1 MDPSKPTEPYTE
13 PPPPYSSAPPPS
25 SYNPPPGAYVGGAG
39 SAPFPT
45 YSHHPPPPGGVP
57 VFPMA
62 GYPPKSSTVVVG
74 APHAGQAGYPPKS
87 STVVVGAPHAGQGM
101 TSVTVVNMAQWGPY
115 PMQITCPHCSAQV
128 MTETN
133 ASPGLLT
140 WILSGA
146 LVFLGCWLGCC
157 LIPCCIPECQDVE
170 HRCPNCKHHLGSYR
184 RL

>member
-1 MDPSKPTEPYTE
+1 MDPQKPSGPYAE

-25 SYNPPPGAYVGGAG
+25 NYNPPPGVFDKGAG

-45 YSHHPPPPGGVP
+45 YSHHAPPPGGVP
-57 VFPMA
+57 VFPMTA

-74 APHAGQAGYPPKS
+74 APHAGPGL
-87 STVVVGAPHAGQGM
+87 

-115 PMQITCPHCSAQV
+115 PMQMTCPHCAAQV
-128 MTETN
+128 MTETT

-140 WILSGA
+140 WILSGS
-146 LVFLGCWLGCC
+146 LIFLGCWLGCC
-157 LIPCCIPECQDVE
+157 LIPCCIPECQDIE

>member
-25 SYNPPPGAYVGGAG
+25 SYNPPPGAYVG
-39 SAPFPT
+39 
-45 YSHHPPPPGGVP
+45 
-57 VFPMA
+57 